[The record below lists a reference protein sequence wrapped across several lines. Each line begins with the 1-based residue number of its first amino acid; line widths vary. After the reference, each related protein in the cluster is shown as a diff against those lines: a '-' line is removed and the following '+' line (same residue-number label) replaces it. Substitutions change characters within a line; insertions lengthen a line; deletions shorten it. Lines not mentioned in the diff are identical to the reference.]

1 MKIDI
6 LTLFPNLFEGAF
18 TESII
23 KRCVEKGLVEI
34 NIHNYRADWERKSIS

>member
-1 MKIDI
+1 MRIDI

-23 KRCVEKGLVEI
+23 KRTIQKKI
-34 NIHNYRADWERKSIS
+34 

>member
-23 KRCVEKGLVEI
+23 KRCVENRVVHYFLNLKLF
-34 NIHNYRADWERKSIS
+34 